1 MKMQTDLITALY
13 ARFSHDDN
21 VSGDSNSVAN
31 QKKLLLEYA
40 NLHGFGNCRFY
51 VDDGISGVTFDRPAF
66 SQMLEDIEQG
76 LVGTVIVKD
85 MSRLGRN
92 YLLVGQYTELIF
104 PEYNVR
110 FISVCENVDSAEGL
124 SDMLPF
130 HNIMNEWYARDISK
144 KIRAVFNQRN
154 ASGERLTTKAIYGY
168 KKDPNDKT
176 KWIIDEPAAE
186 IVRQIFAMFLNGHS
200 PTEIAET
207 LMKSGVKKPT
217 VHMGVNVGTRK
228 AVYSTEFSW
237 SVSTIIQ
244 FLKKPEYC
252 GDTVNRR
259 TRRGSFKS
267 KKVILTSPDE
277 WYIFPNTHPAIIS
290 REDFNAVQ
298 EKLSAPHRRKPVRR
312 TAFFYDLI
320 FCADCGAKM
329 YALRRNDSEICHSV
343 CSTFRKA
350 NAVCKHSCS
359 SHYISET
366 VLKDLVLREI
376 QKFFL
381 FAHTDS
387 KKFEMF
393 LKNRIDSTEEQTAAA
408 ITSEISKKRE
418 RLAEIDRYVQ
428 GLFESKVRGEIDA
441 EFFGNLS
448 AKYRT
453 EKEELKADIEKL
465 VQKESKIEDLSKKAV
480 TLGTRV
486 HKFDTISELTPEILR
501 DFVER
506 IEVEEK
512 STSRRVPDK
521 NRKIKVFFYGIGLID
536 LD

>member
-21 VSGDSNSVAN
+21 SSGDSNSVAN

-110 FISVCENVDSAEGL
+110 FISVCENVDSVEGL

-144 KIRAVFNQRN
+144 KIRAVFRQKDV
-154 ASGERLTTKAIYGY
+154 SGERLTTKAIYGY

-186 IVRQIFAMFLNGHS
+186 IVRQIFAMFLVGHS
-200 PTEIAET
+200 PNEITRFLCKNKVKTPASYGNLSVGRPKPAYTTE
-207 LMKSGVKKPT
+207 S
-217 VHMGVNVGTRK
+217 
-228 AVYSTEFSW
+228 SW
-237 SVSTIIQ
+237 RIGSVLLI
-244 FLKKPEYC
+244 LKRPEYC

-259 TRRGSFKS
+259 TRKVSFKA
-267 KKVILTSPDE
+267 KKWILTSPEE
-277 WYIFPNTHPAIIS
+277 WHIIPNTHPAIIS
-290 REDFNAVQ
+290 REDFESVQ
-298 EKLSAPHRRKPVRR
+298 EKLAVPHHRKPADK
-312 TAFFYDLI
+312 TALFYDMVY
-320 FCADCGAKM
+320 CADCGAKM
-329 YALRRNDSEICHSV
+329 YAVRNAKYEVSSYV

-350 NAVCKHSCS
+350 DRIYQKACS
-359 SHYISET
+359 SHYISEK
-366 VLKDLVLREI
+366 VLKDLVSYEI
-376 QKFFL
+376 QKFL
-381 FAHTDS
+381 QFAHADQ
-387 KKFEMF
+387 KKFEQF
-393 LKNRIDSTEEQTAAA
+393 LKDRIQSTEEQTASAVTA
-408 ITSEISKKRE
+408 EISRKRE

-441 EFFGNLS
+441 ELFGNLS
-448 AKYRT
+448 AKYKA
-453 EKEELKADIEKL
+453 EKEELQADIEKL
-465 VQKESKIEDLSKKAV
+465 VQKENQIDTLSKKV
-480 TLGTRV
+480 VILGTRV
-486 HKFDTISELTPEILR
+486 HKLDIISELTPEVLR
-501 DFVER
+501 DLVER
-506 IEVEEK
+506 IEVGEK
-512 STSRRVPDK
+512 STAFKKLDK

-536 LD
+536 LN